1 MGRWTKRALA
11 IWKAERERR
20 EPSILVWVVCGLG
33 GMRLSDGH
41 KGRTHGRESALRAGV
56 SMPSQTPPKL
66 SPVFPGNRKRHRTR
80 SHMVTVVSRARQVMS
95 CLLSNLLGEP
105 LKPCPPE
112 LRPYPAGTEMLARA
126 PPLLAGPQ
134 SH

>member
-1 MGRWTKRALA
+1 MLG
-11 IWKAERERR
+11 RR
-20 EPSILVWVVCGLG
+20 EGLMSG
-33 GMRLSDGH
+33 RPGAGH